1 MERKQLSASLSLSLP
16 LSPNMQRL
24 ESNTNLNV
32 DQLIQTLNDQFN
44 ILADDFE
51 LRDREV
57 QILRQKLRFS
67 VEQVCHP
74 LISIFPSFY
83 LSFLYDEQT

>member
-1 MERKQLSASLSLSLP
+1 
-16 LSPNMQRL
+16 MQRH
-24 ESNTNLNV
+24 ESNANLNV

-67 VEQVCHP
+67 VEQVSQP
-74 LISIFPSFY
+74 LISF
-83 LSFLYDEQT
+83 LSFHPSLFLI